1 MPLPLFALFIAAFAF
16 GTTEFVIAGVLPQ
29 VADGLGVSVPAAGY
43 LVSGY
48 AMGIAIGGPLLTIAT
63 ARLSRKT
70 LLIGLTVAFTLGQ
83 AACALAPDFVS
94 MLLLRVATAV
104 AHGAYFGVA
113 MVVAVGLVRADQR
126 GMAVALILAGLTV
139 SGIVGVP
146 VGTAIGNALG
156 WRATFWAMF
165 ILGIVAIAAMAALL
179 PRGTGAGAVP
189 AGLRNEV
196 RVLGRQQVWTC
207 LIVMLML
214 MLSQFVPYTYIAPL
228 LQEVTG
234 IDAGL
239 VPFVLLLN
247 GLGATAGVFIG
258 GKLAGWR
265 LMPSLI
271 AMLALQAVVL
281 ALVYVVSP
289 YPVPMVVALTVWG
302 GVNFA
307 VGTPIQ
313 TRILAWTADA
323 PNLASS
329 LIPSGFNVG
338 IAIAAS
344 LGALMLSSGLPY
356 RSLPLVG
363 VVSMIVATIVAAASY
378 AWEKRSGVTP
388 PLPAGALEQR

>member
-1 MPLPLFALFIAAFAF
+1 MPLPLLALFIAAFAF

-29 VADGLGVSVPAAGY
+29 VAAGLGVSVPSAGY

-48 AMGIAIGGPLLTIAT
+48 ALGIAIGGPLLTIAT
-63 ARLSRKT
+63 TRLSRKT
-70 LLIGLTVAFTLGQ
+70 LLIALTVAFTLGQ
-83 AACALAPDFVS
+83 AACALAPDFFS

-113 MVVAVGLVRADQR
+113 MVVGVGLVRPEQR

-146 VGTAIGNALG
+146 IGTAIGNAFG

-165 ILGIVAIAAMAALL
+165 ILGIVAAFAMALLL
-179 PRGTGAGAVP
+179 PHGTGSAAAP
-189 AGLRNEV
+189 AGFRKEV

-207 LIVMLML
+207 LIIMLML
-214 MLSQFVPYTYIAPL
+214 MLCQFVPYTYIAPL
-228 LQEVTG
+228 LVEVTG
-234 IDAGL
+234 LEASL
-239 VPFVLLLN
+239 VPWVLLLN
-247 GLGATAGVFIG
+247 GLGATIGVFIG
-258 GKLAGWR
+258 GKLSAR
-265 LMPSLI
+265 HLMPSLI
-271 AMLALQAVVL
+271 TMLALQAVVL
-281 ALVYVVSP
+281 AVIYAVSP
-289 YPVPMVVALTVWG
+289 YPLPMVAALTVWG
-302 GVNFA
+302 GLNFA

-329 LIPSGFNVG
+329 LIPSGFNIG

-344 LGALMLSSGLPY
+344 VGAMMLSAGLPY

-363 VVSMIVATIVAAASY
+363 VGSMIVATLVAVASY
-378 AWEKRSGVTP
+378 AQEKRSGIVP
-388 PLPAGALEQR
+388 PTASPQRA

>member
-1 MPLPLFALFIAAFAF
+1 MPLPLLALFIAAFAF

-29 VADGLGVSVPAAGY
+29 VAAGLGVSVPSAGY

-48 AMGIAIGGPLLTIAT
+48 ALGIAIGGPLLTIAT
-63 ARLSRKT
+63 TRLSRKT
-70 LLIGLTVAFTLGQ
+70 LLIGLTVAFMLGQ
-83 AACALAPDFVS
+83 AACALAPDFFS

-113 MVVAVGLVRADQR
+113 MVVGVGLVRPEQR

-146 VGTAIGNALG
+146 IGTAIGNAFG

-165 ILGIVAIAAMAALL
+165 FLGIVAAVAMALLL
-179 PRGTGAGAVP
+179 PRGTGASAAP
-189 AGLRNEV
+189 AGFRNEV

-207 LIVMLML
+207 LIIMLML
-214 MLSQFVPYTYIAPL
+214 MLCQFVPYTYIAPL
-228 LQEVTG
+228 LVEVTG
-234 IDAGL
+234 LDAGL
-239 VPFVLLLN
+239 VPWVLLLN
-247 GLGATAGVFIG
+247 GLGATIGVFIG
-258 GKLAGWR
+258 GKLAAR
-265 LMPSLI
+265 HLMPSLI
-271 AMLALQAVVL
+271 IMLALQAVVL
-281 ALVYVVSP
+281 AVIYAVSP
-289 YPVPMVVALTVWG
+289 YPLPMVVALTVWG
-302 GVNFA
+302 GLNFA

-329 LIPSGFNVG
+329 LIPSGFNIG

-344 LGALMLSSGLPY
+344 VGAMMLSAGLPY

-363 VVSMIVATIVAAASY
+363 VGSMVVAVVVAVMSY
-378 AWEKRSGVTP
+378 AWEKRSGATP
-388 PLPAGALEQR
+388 PVASLQRA

>member
-29 VADGLGVSVPAAGY
+29 VADGLGVGVPAAGY

-48 AMGIAIGGPLLTIAT
+48 ALGIAIGGPLLTIAT

-179 PRGTGAGAVP
+179 PRGTGAGAMP

-356 RSLPLVG
+356 RSLPFVG
-363 VVSMIVATIVAAASY
+363 VASMIVATIVAAASY